1 MKKFMKAI
9 AFVTVMCMALSTVA
23 FATNE
28 GTVAQDTTNYKQV
41 NVTVTG
47 AAAGEQV
54 ALLIVGKDK
63 PISTEIPLYIDQ
75 KPAVAQGEGAAASF
89 KAPLT
94 VDDGTEVD
102 VYVGYSSYS
111 GAAIKL
117 GTVEITAPVTEVA
130 ITKTESGAVVGSDGK
145 LGVYATVN
153 FTAIP
158 DGYSLDAMI
167 WALELKEGGYK
178 YTKAIEG
185 LKNYGYGVL
194 SGDTKFSA
202 IMDIPENLEF
212 SGKADAIFLFV
223 KSETEKKE
231 AYSDNSEI
239 HSGKKVTNNSGGN

>member
-23 FATNE
+23 FANSVPENADADKTF
-28 GTVAQDTTNYKQV
+28 V
-41 NVTVTG
+41 VTVTK
-47 AAAGEQV
+47 AGSSDQV
-54 ALLIVGKDK
+54 ALMVVDAAKNDYDF
-63 PISTEIPLYIDQ
+63 SDPLYIDQ
-75 KPAVAQGEGAAASF
+75 KGATNGAVEFTAKIARD
-89 KAPLT
+89 
-94 VDDGTEVD
+94 VDEVA
-102 VYVGYSSYS
+102 VYVGYAAN
-111 GAAIKL
+111 GENPAIKV
-117 GTVEITAPVTEVA
+117 GTVKLNAPITEVA
-130 ITKTESGAVVGSDGK
+130 ITKTESGAVIGSDGR
-145 LGVYATVN
+145 LGMYATVN

-158 DGYSLDAMI
+158 DGYSLNAMI

-185 LKNYGYGVL
+185 LEDYGYGVL

-223 KSETEKKE
+223 KSGAENKE